1 MAANRKDNTA
11 AGMPVNRVQD
21 IRERLLS
28 LAEEDYREFNMKL
41 LPGVERV
48 MGVFARWQSRLQR
61 AISGRILTRRRKR
74 LQQILFMRRSWRR
87 D

>member
-11 AGMPVNRVQD
+11 ADMPVNRVQD
-21 IRERLLS
+21 VRERLLS

-48 MGVFARWQSRLQR
+48 MGVRLPAVRKVARDYNRFFS
-61 AISGRILTRRRKR
+61 
-74 LQQILFMRRSWRR
+74 
-87 D
+87 

>member
-48 MGVFARWQSRLQR
+48 MGVRLP
-61 AISGRILTRRRKR
+61 AVRKVAK
-74 LQQILFMRRSWRR
+74 QIAKGDYNRFFS
-87 D
+87 